1 MRSCFLERGFDGP
14 FGQRVLR
21 VDARRDDDGRDG
33 HTDDVDRGVALA
45 ESFQWAM
52 RGLAAALGLVHQL
65 VGVAVVAG
73 AVRYVFVVITHDA
86 PDSFGR
92 CGLMVTYAMY
102 QAKLE
107 ECYSL
112 ALTKQLRDA
121 VQQTAI
127 LLSEGKSVTISAT
140 EQELTTEQ
148 AARTLGV
155 SRQTL
160 VRMLDKGLIP
170 FSRPSR
176 HRRIRLTDLLEYERA
191 SRSRRDSSI
200 RQMIAVGDNSAL
212 YDLPEPSPK
221 EAAQAIAEVRRSQI
235 NATIAFLDAN
245 IIYSITLTDTLLTM
259 SEHNLLFPLWSPEVL
274 LEAAREAER
283 TLPASVQA
291 SFQ

>member
-1 MRSCFLERGFDGP
+1 MLLIGAVEATSRCGST
-14 FGQRVLR
+14 
-21 VDARRDDDGRDG
+21 DG
-33 HTDDVDRGVALA
+33 HTALRGEERDDQRHGTRN
-45 ESFQWAM
+45 S
-52 RGLAAALGLVHQL
+52 R
-65 VGVAVVAG
+65 
-73 AVRYVFVVITHDA
+73 RNK
-86 PDSFGR
+86 P
-92 CGLMVTYAMY
+92 
-102 QAKLE
+102 
-107 ECYSL
+107 
-112 ALTKQLRDA
+112 
-121 VQQTAI
+121 
-127 LLSEGKSVTISAT
+127 
-140 EQELTTEQ
+140 
-148 AARTLGV
+148 RTLGV

-176 HRRIRLTDLLEYERA
+176 HRRIRLNDLLEHERA

-200 RQMIAVGDNSAL
+200 RQMIAVGDDSAL

-235 NATIAFLDAN
+235 NTTIAFLDAN

-274 LEAAREAER
+274 LEAARAAER